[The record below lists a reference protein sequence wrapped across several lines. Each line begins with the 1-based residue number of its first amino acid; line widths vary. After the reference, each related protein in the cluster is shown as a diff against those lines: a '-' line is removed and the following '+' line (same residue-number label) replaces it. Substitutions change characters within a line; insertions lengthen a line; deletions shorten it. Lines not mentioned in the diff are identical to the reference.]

1 MINVIAVDSIR
12 TLPFSAELGFSLVFF
27 YLIAAIFFF
36 IPSGLVSAELGTGWP
51 ATGGIY
57 VWIREAF
64 GKKIALIV
72 IWLNWI
78 YNVFWYPT
86 ILALLAGVFTYFFN
100 PELST
105 NKIYMSAST
114 CLLFWAATF
123 LNLKGMKLS
132 SIVSTIGALIGTI
145 APMIL
150 IIVMGA
156 FWIFKS
162 EPLQIKMSWQT
173 FFPDLSR
180 VGNLAFFSP
189 VLFGLLGL
197 EMAATHAAE
206 MKNPKK
212 DYPRAIFISM
222 GIILL
227 TIIFSALTLA
237 LIVPGKNLSLVTGVL
252 QAFFITA
259 HVLNI
264 PWLVPLLAGAII
276 LGGLSGVSAW
286 IIGPTKGL
294 MVAAEDGSMPRF
306 LKEKNQASVPKNVL
320 ILQGV
325 IVTVLSLA
333 FVLMPSVNSSFW
345 LLSQITAQ
353 LALIVYVA
361 LFAAGIALRYKKG
374 AMKKRSF
381 SIPGGK
387 RVGMWCVGVMGIL
400 ACAIAFSLGFI
411 PPKEIGLGKIWVYEM
426 VLILGIFVS
435 VALPLIFIKKSQKR

>member
-27 YLIAAIFFF
+27 YLVAAVFFF
-36 IPSGLVSAELGTGWP
+36 IPSGLISAELATGWP
-51 ATGGIY
+51 STGGIY

-64 GKKIALIV
+64 GKKVALIM

-78 YNVFWYPT
+78 YNIFWYPT

-105 NKIYMSAST
+105 NKLYMSVST
-114 CLLFWAATF
+114 CLLFWGATL

-132 SIVSTIGALIGTI
+132 SLVSTVGALIGTI

-150 IIVMGA
+150 IIGMGI
-156 FWIFKS
+156 FWLFKK
-162 EPLQIKMSWQT
+162 EPLQIEISWKT
-173 FFPDLSR
+173 FFPDFGRGGLF
-180 VGNLAFFSP
+180 AFFSP

-237 LIVPGKNLSLVTGVL
+237 LIIPEKSLSLVTGVL

-259 HVLNI
+259 HILDI

-276 LGGLSGVSAW
+276 LGGISGVCAW
-286 IIGPTKGL
+286 IIGPTKGM
-294 MVAAEDGSMPRF
+294 MVAAADGSLPPF
-306 LKEKNQASVPKNVL
+306 LKKKNQASVPKNIL
-320 ILQGV
+320 ILQGI
-325 IVTVLSLA
+325 IVSILSLV
-333 FVLMPSVNSSFW
+333 FVLMPTVNSSFW
-345 LLSQITAQ
+345 LLSQMTSQ

-361 LFAAGIALRYKKG
+361 LFSAGIILRYKKG
-374 AMKKRSF
+374 AQKQRSF

-387 RVGMWCVGVMGIL
+387 RGGMWCLGLMGIF
-400 ACAIAFSLGFI
+400 ACMVAFCLGFI
-411 PPKEIGLGKIWVYEM
+411 PPAAVEIGRVWVYEG
-426 VLILGIFVS
+426 VLILGIFIS
-435 VALPLIFIKKSQKR
+435 VALPFTFKNYQPN

>member
-27 YLIAAIFFF
+27 YLMAAVFFF
-36 IPSGLVSAELGTGWP
+36 IPSGLVSAELATGWP
-51 ATGGIY
+51 STGGVY

-64 GKKIALIV
+64 GKKVALII
-72 IWLNWI
+72 IWFNWI

-100 PELST
+100 PNLST

-114 CLLFWAATF
+114 CLLFWGATL

-132 SIVSTIGALIGTI
+132 SIVSTVGALIGTI
-145 APMIL
+145 APMLL
-150 IIVMGA
+150 IIGMGM
-156 FWIFKS
+156 FWLFKG
-162 EPLQIKMSWQT
+162 EPLQIEMSWEA
-173 FFPDLSR
+173 FFPDFNR
-180 VGNLAFFSP
+180 GGNLAFFSP

-259 HVLNI
+259 HVLHI
-264 PWLVPLLAGAII
+264 PWLVPLLAGTII

-294 MVAAEDGSMPRF
+294 MVAAEDGSLPHF
-306 LKEKNQASVPKNVL
+306 LTKKNQASVPKNIL
-320 ILQGV
+320 ILQGI
-325 IVTVLSLA
+325 IVSILSLA

-345 LLSQITAQ
+345 LLSQVTAQ
-353 LALIVYVA
+353 HALIVYFA
-361 LFAAGIALRYKKG
+361 LFAAGIALRYEKG
-374 AMKKRSF
+374 AKKQRSF

-387 RVGMWCVGVMGIL
+387 KGGMWCVGSMGIF
-400 ACAIAFSLGFI
+400 ACLVAFCLGFI
-411 PPKEIGLGKIWVYEM
+411 PPVAVGIGKIWVYEM

-435 VALPLIFIKKSQKR
+435 VTLPFIFKSNQTK

>member
-27 YLIAAIFFF
+27 YLVAAVFFF
-36 IPSGLVSAELGTGWP
+36 IPSGLISAELATGWP
-51 ATGGIY
+51 STGGIY

-64 GKKIALIV
+64 GKKVAFIM

-105 NKIYMSAST
+105 NKLYMSVST
-114 CLLFWAATF
+114 CLLFWGATL

-132 SIVSTIGALIGTI
+132 SLVSSVGALIGTI

-150 IIVMGA
+150 IIGMGI
-156 FWIFKS
+156 FWIIEK
-162 EPLQIKMSWQT
+162 EPLQIKISWKT
-173 FFPDLSR
+173 FFPDFGLL
-180 VGNLAFFSP
+180 GHFAFFSP

-237 LIVPGKNLSLVTGVL
+237 LIIPEKSLSLVTGVL

-259 HVLNI
+259 HILHI

-276 LGGLSGVSAW
+276 LGGISGVCAW
-286 IIGPTKGL
+286 IIGPTKGI
-294 MVAAEDGSMPRF
+294 MVAAEDGSLPPF
-306 LKEKNQASVPKNVL
+306 LKKKNQASVPKNIL
-320 ILQGV
+320 ILQGI
-325 IVTVLSLA
+325 IVSILSLV

-345 LLSQITAQ
+345 LLSQITSQ
-353 LALIVYVA
+353 LALIVYMA
-361 LFAAGIALRYKKG
+361 LFSAGITLRYKKG
-374 AMKKRSF
+374 AKKQRSF

-387 RVGMWCVGVMGIL
+387 RGGMWCLGSMGIF
-400 ACAIAFSLGFI
+400 ACLVAFFLGFI
-411 PPKEIGLGKIWVYEM
+411 PPAGVETGRVWVYEG

-435 VALPLIFIKKSQKR
+435 VALPFTFKSHQPN